1 VSILTLG
8 AHRSLPVRDNEHEIV
23 SRTSLLF
30 LSAFVKLLQISLT
43 RKKESEKTGSSPSLR
58 PSAKARHTK
67 LRCAFACCVHFVDRM
82 PSAGSA

>member
-1 VSILTLG
+1 MRHRWPEDIRFTRVVLEVEDNVCGVCGGTLHICD
-8 AHRSLPVRDNEHEIV
+8 HRRHRI
-23 SRTSLLF
+23 F
-30 LSAFVKLLQISLT
+30 
-43 RKKESEKTGSSPSLR
+43 TGSSPSLR